1 MGIGSHATTF
11 GGKRVRAY
19 NPDKGLQDAGR
30 ICPRLALS
38 LDELEEAEGA
48 EDGNLFTDRLAA
60 FLAES
65 DVSKVTALV
74 IGNWEHFDEGESDSG
89 FIVEALVAAR
99 AKLANLKA
107 LFLGDII
114 SKECEI
120 SWIHQ
125 SDVSPLFKAY
135 PTLEEFRV
143 RGANSLTLGKVKHK
157 ALKSLAIE
165 SGGLP
170 AAVVREVCAANLPE
184 LEHLELWL
192 GAERYGGDATVQDL
206 KPLLAGK
213 KFPKLRY
220 LGLRDSEKA
229 DEVAAAV
236 AKAPVLERIAVLDL
250 SLGNLTDEGAQA
262 LLDSPAVAKLKKL
275 DLHHHYISRAMVKK
289 LKALGTQVDASEVQ
303 KPWVYEDEVYRFI
316 AVSE

>member
-19 NPDKGLQDAGR
+19 DPDKGLKDAGR
-30 ICPRLALS
+30 TCPRLALT

-60 FLAES
+60 FLAEPE
-65 DVSKVTALV
+65 VSKVTDLV
-74 IGNWEHFDEGESDSG
+74 IGNWEHFDEGESDSS

-99 AKLANLKA
+99 AKLSNLKA

-114 SKECEI
+114 QEECEI

-135 PTLEEFRV
+135 PGLEEFRV
-143 RGANSLTLGKVKHK
+143 RGGDGLSLGKVKHK

-170 AAVVREVCAANLPE
+170 VSVLRDVCAANLPE
-184 LEHLELWL
+184 LEHLGLWL
-192 GAERYGGDATVQDL
+192 GADNYGGDATVQDL

-213 KFPKLRY
+213 KFPKLRT
-220 LGLRDSEKA
+220 LGLCDSEKA

-236 AKAPVLERIAVLDL
+236 ARAPILERLSVLDL

-262 LLDSPAVAKLKKL
+262 LLDSPAVAKLKRL
-275 DLHHHYISRAMVKK
+275 DLHHHYVSKAMVKK
-289 LKALGTQVDASEVQ
+289 LKALGTQVDASEEQ
-303 KPWVYEDEVYRFI
+303 KPWVDDDEVHRFI